1 MCTCI
6 IRAGNFASQL
16 FLRSYWQ
23 KEKSVSPHPPS
34 LSLLVPPPSPVPA
47 EQRQLFFVCF
57 MLRLSLKS
65 ECVFFFLLL
74 FFTDACG
81 RDRSTANVCVYGQ
94 QICRERNNPKEN
106 IKLCAHQVSVWSMFL
121 QIFSIEAA
129 EAAVFVKALYPAPF
143 LVQNTP
149 PFCSAALRAWAEKYL
164 TKKHCTFAVKRIR
177 CSQRSKHF
185 ILEMSQC
192 IFAREKKVSRKQQ
205 GFGLRER
212 ASWPT

>member
-16 FLRSYWQ
+16 FLCSYWE

-65 ECVFFFLLL
+65 ECVFFSFFL
-74 FFTDACG
+74 TDARG

-106 IKLCAHQVSVWSMFL
+106 IKPCAHQLSVWSTFL
-121 QIFSIEAA
+121 QIFSIEPA

-177 CSQRSKHF
+177 CSQRYTTKHF
-185 ILEMSQC
+185 IPEASQC
-192 IFAREKKVSRKQQ
+192 IFAREKKKCPESNKDL
-205 GFGLRER
+205 G
-212 ASWPT
+212 

>member
-1 MCTCI
+1 MFILRKREICLSPSSILIPPCT
-6 IRAGNFASQL
+6 
-16 FLRSYWQ
+16 
-23 KEKSVSPHPPS
+23 PS
-34 LSLLVPPPSPVPA
+34 LACASWTKTTVLCLLHAPSELEV
-47 EQRQLFFVCF
+47 RMCL
-57 MLRLSLKS
+57 
-65 ECVFFFLLL
+65 FFLLL

-106 IKLCAHQVSVWSMFL
+106 IKLCAHQVSVWSTFL

-164 TKKHCTFAVKRIR
+164 TKKHCTFAVKRMR

-185 ILEMSQC
+185 ILEASQC